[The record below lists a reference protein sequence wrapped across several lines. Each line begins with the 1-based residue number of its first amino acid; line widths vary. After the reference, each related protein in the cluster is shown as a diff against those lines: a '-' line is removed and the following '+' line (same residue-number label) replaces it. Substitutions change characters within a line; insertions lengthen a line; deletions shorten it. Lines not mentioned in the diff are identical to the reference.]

1 MTRSAVRVILISSNH
16 EIIQRFLE
24 GSSDLRID
32 LEVTPVP
39 PAGHPIGTDESI
51 RLVFWDIDPFHF
63 PDDEQIRH
71 LRHVG
76 ESAVIAIVDSSL
88 DQVLIKS
95 GLFNRILVKPIDA
108 RDIASIIRSESQFAQ
123 QVNYQK
129 IMSFYRQIF
138 DSLQETVV
146 IVDENCKIVRNNRS
160 LLLMKGLGLDQ
171 ISTQAY
177 RDVLNETCHQAM
189 FQRTT
194 PCHMHGDQC
203 PMIFLKKGYAHFQT
217 TLHVQDRF
225 YHAEMTRVDDHE
237 TGKQF
242 FVETIRDITEQK
254 QAEDALRFQMAF
266 EEAIDQISSCMLK
279 SNPDNLQVHC
289 EAAFQ
294 SIANLI
300 RAEHLYFIQPSE
312 IFDQWFVLFEWLNP
326 TCPPF
331 YSHSKTSMTVL
342 PDWPLVQETL
352 FVRKET
358 VFFQDIRSI
367 PDASIPD
374 YFHAHGIQSIALI
387 PVKQQSGLHG
397 IIGFESIGHAFAV
410 SGNPVHLLRLLGE
423 VVGNGLDRAYFEAAL
438 RRSEER
444 YRRMTENAPDMI
456 LRFNVDGIL
465 DYVNPAVER
474 ILGHSRDSM
483 IQTNVYDHVTSASR
497 EKLRKQLTTTSGVSY
512 LWLEIDCVHS
522 TGASFPCRMSLTID
536 RDESGKVVAVEAIVT
551 DLHEYKQMEKEKEQ
565 LQARLFQSQK
575 MEAIGN
581 LAAGVAHEINNPIGV
596 ILGFSEYLLDSM
608 NLSDPIRETLEMINT
623 ESIRIKDIV
632 GKMMDFARMEK
643 AEFKP
648 VNLNR
653 IVRES
658 LKLMKHKLSQ
668 RHIRIWLDLEE
679 PDSIL
684 SGHENALKQVLLNLI
699 INAMEAIPAEAHG
712 TISLSTKRRGDQK
725 ILLTISDSGVGI
737 SPEHMNLIFEPFHT
751 TKEKGTGLGLPITA
765 SIIREHRGTI
775 DVDSVPG
782 KGTTFRIVLPAG
794 SQVVPKHSGLPDRK
808 GVST

>member
-1 MTRSAVRVILISSNH
+1 MTRNAVKVILISSNH

-39 PAGHPIGTDESI
+39 PTIEQVDTGESI

-71 LRHVG
+71 FRRIG
-76 ESAVIAIVDSSL
+76 ESSVIAIVDSSL
-88 DQVLIKS
+88 DQILIKS
-95 GLFNRILVKPIDA
+95 GLFNRILVKPIDV
-108 RDIASIIRSESQFAQ
+108 RDISTIIRAESQIVEQ
-123 QVNYQK
+123 INYQK

-146 IVDENCKIVRNNRS
+146 IIDENYRIVRNNRS
-160 LLLMKGLGLDQ
+160 LLLMRGLEQDK

-189 FQRTT
+189 FRRKS

-203 PMIFLKKGYAHFQT
+203 PMMFLKKGYAHFQS

-225 YHAEMTRVDDHE
+225 FHAEMTRVDDHE
-237 TGKQF
+237 TGKQY

-266 EEAIDQISSCMLK
+266 EEALDQISSCMLK
-279 SNPDNLQVHC
+279 STPENLQLHC
-289 EAAFQ
+289 ESAFQ
-294 SIANLI
+294 SIAKLI

-326 TCPPF
+326 ACSPF
-331 YSHSKTSMTVL
+331 YSHSKTSMTEL
-342 PDWPLVQETL
+342 PDWPLVQDTL
-352 FVRKET
+352 FTRKEI
-358 VFFQDIRSI
+358 VFFQDIQSI
-367 PDASIPD
+367 PSESIPD

-387 PVKQQSGLHG
+387 PVKHQSGLHG
-397 IIGFESIGHAFAV
+397 IIGFESIGHAFSV

-423 VVGNGLDRAYFEAAL
+423 VVGNGLDRAFFEAAL

-474 ILGHSRDSM
+474 ILGHSRDRM
-483 IQTNVYDHVTSASR
+483 IQTNVYDHITSESR
-497 EKLRKQLTTTSGVSY
+497 EKLRKHLTTISGMSY

-522 TGASFPCRMSLTID
+522 TGTTFPCRMSLTID
-536 RDESGKVVAVEAIVT
+536 RDESGRVVAVEAIVT

-596 ILGFSEYLLDSM
+596 ILGFSEYLLDS
-608 NLSDPIRETLEMINT
+608 LDPTDPIRETLEMINA

-643 AEFKP
+643 TEFKP
-648 VNLNR
+648 SNFNR

-658 LKLMKHKLSQ
+658 LKLMKHKISQ
-668 RHIRIWLDLEE
+668 RHIRIYLDLEE
-679 PDSIL
+679 PDPII
-684 SGHENALKQVLLNLI
+684 SGHENALKQVMLNLI
-699 INAMEAIPAEAHG
+699 INAIEAIPVESNG
-712 TISLSTKRRGDQK
+712 TISLSSKRLGDQQ
-725 ILLTISDSGVGI
+725 ILFTISDSGVGI
-737 SPEHMNLIFEPFHT
+737 APDHLNLIFEPFHT

-782 KGTTFRIVLPAG
+782 KGTTFRIVLPTDAKAR
-794 SQVVPKHSGLPDRK
+794 SKHSGFPDRK
-808 GVST
+808 GVPR